1 MKKLFMI
8 VLPILLLLGF
18 SSLGQAN
25 KVSGT
30 YDNHIKGILQEQG
43 LPNPY
48 VDVNVEINI
57 PEQQTMSGEIIPA
70 VTLYGVLLRPY
81 TGDRKLPTIVTAI
94 AYRREFMAPLLD
106 VPFALNGYNVL
117 AFDLRGTGSSGD
129 IWHMLGLEEHYDLKY
144 IIDEWIPSQKWSDG
158 KIGMYGPSY
167 MGITQYFASGLI
179 DRDANGEP
187 THLKAIF
194 PVVAMD
200 NAYKSVVVQGGTF
213 DMEFMVAWIAL
224 TDGLA
229 VLPPYM
235 GDHNLLPDLLS
246 PDVANT
252 MVEHIGALPV
262 TYGNILTHEKEMEGE
277 FYHKKSPMIYWPV
290 KPADGWGFP
299 EGDNVLPS
307 KLPAFL
313 VGGWFDLFTQGVLN
327 NYQYGLS
334 KHAQEDKRLI
344 MGPWYHLD
352 GASGL
357 GVMPMVP
364 MSPFTNSLAVRWFD
378 WKIRGVEDPFMED
391 FPVYFYV
398 MGEDKWRAEKSWP
411 LPASRVDKTSLYL
424 SKSKASKIPEDW
436 FSNDN
441 EANNYAL
448 SYNQGEI
455 DYSLID
461 PVLEH
466 DPDVLHGILSRS
478 SQRWVMGG
486 VGYLTQMFK
495 LMFGLD
501 IDHLLPW
508 EDERSDEVG
517 VLTFTTETLQD
528 DFEIVGPLT
537 LSFWAKTTFNE
548 LQYEDKE
555 YLDRLVDGLGLYI
568 DYFKSGNDL
577 QSSISDRK
585 EVQWIAE
592 LNDVFPNGRA
602 KNITSGWLSASHRQ
616 YDPNES
622 AKVSEHKVDPAYTPF
637 DTFYR
642 LDGMEYKLIKEGDLY
657 QYVVELWPTDNIFK
671 AGHRV
676 RVSISNS
683 DFPHMPAIN
692 VPSLNTIVI
701 DENHPALLTFDKAN
715 KEDEGITWRW
725 IDDINVALSRNA
737 NVLENIMDIQ
747 TPKLAEFTN
756 MAATSLKII
765 PLAESSWVNGF
776 GPYLSKTYP
785 ALMGSTMRPLLR
797 LIFPATNF
805 LMDYIDVTVESLK

>member
-1 MKKLFMI
+1 MNKTWLVLWLLALMI
-8 VLPILLLLGF
+8 F
-18 SSLGQAN
+18 SFNVYSDV
-25 KVSGT
+25 VSED
-30 YDNHIKGILQEQG
+30 YNRSIKEILQEGG
-43 LPNPY
+43 LSDLY
-48 VDVNVEINI
+48 VDMNKEIDI
-57 PEQQTMSGEIIPA
+57 PEQRTMSGEVIPA
-70 VTLYGVLLRPY
+70 VRLYGVLLRPNAP
-81 TGDRKLPTIVTAI
+81 DKKLPTIVTAT
-94 AYRREFMAPLLD
+94 AYRREFMTFLSIT
-106 VPFALNGYNVL
+106 FALNGYNVL
-117 AFDLRGTGSSGD
+117 VVDLRGTGSSEG
-129 IWHMLGLEEHYDLKY
+129 IWAMLGLEEHYDLQY
-144 IIDEWIPSQKWSDG
+144 IIDKWIPSQEWSDG
-158 KIGMYGPSY
+158 KVGMDGSSY
-167 MGITQYFASGLI
+167 MGITQYLAAGGI
-179 DRDANGEP
+179 ERDANGEP

-194 PVVAMD
+194 PVVALAD
-200 NAYKSVVVQGGTF
+200 FRNDIVLQGGSF
-213 DMEFMVAWIAL
+213 DMELMTAWIVLTNAL
-224 TDGLA
+224 AL
-229 VLPPYM
+229 LPPYL
-235 GDHNLLPDLLS
+235 GDSNLLPDLTS
-246 PDVANT
+246 PEIIDT
-252 MVEHIGALPV
+252 MIEHIGGVPITMGTL
-262 TYGNILTHEKEMEGE
+262 LMHERENNTE
-277 FYHKKSPMIYWPV
+277 FYRKKSPMSYWPL
-290 KPADGWGFP
+290 KPVDGWGFP
-299 EGDNVLPS
+299 EGNNVIPS

-313 VGGWFDLFTQGVLN
+313 VGGWFDILTSGVLD

-334 KHAQEDKRLI
+334 EHAQEDKRLI
-344 MGPWYHLD
+344 MGPWYHL
-352 GASGL
+352 GAGFGS
-357 GVMPMVP
+357 
-364 MSPFTNSLAVRWFD
+364 SLSVRWFD
-378 WKIRGVEDPFMED
+378 WKIKGIEDPFMEE
-391 FPVYFYV
+391 FPVFFYV
-398 MGEDKWRAEKSWP
+398 MGEDRWRAEKSWP
-411 LPASRVDKTSLYL
+411 LPASRVDNTSLYL
-424 SKSKASKIPEDW
+424 SKSKASKIRGDW
-436 FSNDN
+436 FSKDN
-441 EANNYAL
+441 KANNYAL

-455 DYSLID
+455 DYSLPD

-466 DPDVLHGILSRS
+466 DPYVLHGILSRS

-486 VGYLTQMFK
+486 AGYLTQMFK

-555 YLDRLVDGLGLYI
+555 YLDRLVDGLGLYV

-585 EVQWIAE
+585 DVQWIAE

-642 LDGMEYKLIKEGDLY
+642 LDDMEYKLIKEGDLY

-715 KEDEGITWRW
+715 KKDEGVTWRW
-725 IDDINVALSRNA
+725 ISNINVALSRNA
-737 NVLENIMDIQ
+737 NVHENLMDIQ
-747 TPKLAEFTN
+747 SPKLAEFIN
-756 MAATSLKII
+756 MAATFLEII
-765 PLAESSWVNGF
+765 PSAENSWVNGF

-805 LMDYIDVTVESLK
+805 LMDYIDVTVEALK